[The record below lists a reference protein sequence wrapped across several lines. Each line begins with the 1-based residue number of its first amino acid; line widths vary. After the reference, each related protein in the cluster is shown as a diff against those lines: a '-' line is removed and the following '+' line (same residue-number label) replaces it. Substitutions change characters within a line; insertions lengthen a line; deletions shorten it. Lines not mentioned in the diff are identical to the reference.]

1 MPRKK
6 PTGDLKDLIRSARLV
21 VIAMRGGE
29 RLCKTIRLKEGGDG
43 NTVFEFHLEP
53 SGKRV
58 GQGTAKRIL
67 VSHYVAPMGDGLLG
81 PDTSQTWAAK

>member
-6 PTGDLKDLIRSARLV
+6 PKGDLKDLTKAARKV
-21 VIAMRGGE
+21 VIAMRGE
-29 RLCKTIRLKEGGDG
+29 QRLCKTIRLKQGGD
-43 NTVFEFHLEP
+43 TIFEYHLEP

-67 VSHYVAPMGDGLLG
+67 VSHYVVPMGDGLLG